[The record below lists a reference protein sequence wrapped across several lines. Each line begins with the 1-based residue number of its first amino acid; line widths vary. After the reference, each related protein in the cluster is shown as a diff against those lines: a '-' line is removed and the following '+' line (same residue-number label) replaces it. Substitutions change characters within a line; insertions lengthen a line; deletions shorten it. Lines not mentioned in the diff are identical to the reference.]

1 MDVLTSGGP
10 TSYAEQWLELKLGA
24 SLLLTSLYSAHNGVF
39 ESFGTK
45 LLHAGEFF
53 WVMHL
58 KYTLS
63 MSLSMMFIAPDRGSH
78 ESITCYSILQM
89 VILNAPYLGISN
101 LNR

>member
-1 MDVLTSGGP
+1 MLTSGAR

-24 SLLLTSLYSAHNGVF
+24 SLLSTSLYSAHNGVF

-53 WVMHL
+53 WAMHL

-63 MSLSMMFIAPDRGSH
+63 MSLSMMFIAP
-78 ESITCYSILQM
+78 ESVT
-89 VILNAPYLGISN
+89 
-101 LNR
+101 